1 MKAMQ
6 TATAGSVEE
15 YLARSYRPDREYID
29 GTILERHLG
38 DRDHSE
44 VQTEIA
50 TYLNSRRKQLGI
62 RVFVEQRIQVAPSR
76 FRIPDIC
83 VTVGPRPQELVLT
96 RPPFVCIEILSKDD
110 RPSDT
115 RERVEDYLAFG
126 MTHVWVVDPR
136 TRKAWGHTAEG
147 GGEVTSGVLGTTDP
161 KIVVPLDEIF
171 AALED

>member
-115 RERVEDYLAFG
+115 RERVEELLGFRDDACLGRRSENPKGLGATQQRAEARSRQVFLEPPI
-126 MTHVWVVDPR
+126 PR
-136 TRKAWGHTAEG
+136 SLCR
-147 GGEVTSGVLGTTDP
+147 
-161 KIVVPLDEIF
+161 
-171 AALED
+171 